1 MTSCPIQKD
10 LIVLDDVHKVF
21 AVDALTSSHP
31 LTSKEDSIV
40 LPEQIMEQFDTISYS
55 KVWSARSL
63 NHSFFNVRI
72 SIKVCCLFKQ
82 SSQIQHKETFSAL
95 KAKCW

>member
-40 LPEQIMEQFDTISYS
+40 LPEQITEQFDTISYS
-55 KVWSARSL
+55 KVCKNTEL
-63 NHSFFNVRI
+63 FLFNVGI
-72 SIKVCCLFKQ
+72 SIEVCCLFKQ
-82 SSQIQHKETFSAL
+82 SSQIQCKETFSAL
-95 KAKCW
+95 KTKC

>member
-1 MTSCPIQKD
+1 M
-10 LIVLDDVHKVF
+10 VLDHVHKVF

-55 KVWSARSL
+55 KVCNKPSL
-63 NHSFFNVRI
+63 FNFMMDHE
-72 SIKVCCLFKQ
+72 SML
-82 SSQIQHKETFSAL
+82 
-95 KAKCW
+95 